1 MEAELRSL
9 FSAAKRLLAAT
20 QAMVAAAASS
30 EGSGGLADVADCAG
44 GVSRLA
50 SDTFG

>member
-9 FSAAKRLLAAT
+9 FSAAKRLLAAA
-20 QAMVAAAASS
+20 QARLAAAAS
-30 EGSGGLADVADCAG
+30 EGSGGLAGVADCAG
-44 GVSRLA
+44 GVSTLA